1 MKNIILYFLFLAGVF
16 NGAYAQETRLTKDDA
31 ISLVL
36 EKNHGILLAK
46 NTVNIASN
54 NKSLLNSGYLP
65 ILSGISNANYNNGDR
80 TTEFPE
86 QFIED
91 PATGL
96 KVPAP
101 NNELLGAESRNY
113 GASINLNYNLF
124 DGLGRVFNYK
134 KLKEQYNLT
143 ELQARE
149 TIENTILQLF
159 SVYYNIATLTE
170 NKGVLRQA
178 FIVSKSRIKRAQYA
192 FEFGQGSMLEVLN
205 AQVDATND
213 SINIIN
219 AEQQLKNSKR
229 DLNFLLGQELN
240 TFFEVDTGVIFT
252 PKEDLLNYME
262 ISKSTNVSLL
272 QQDKNLLINEYD
284 IKVAKSGYLP
294 KIGLRGSYGWNYAQ
308 NAPSAFFPGINNTN
322 LDLGLSLNLT
332 WNIFDGGTSSVRIKN
347 AKIAL
352 NNQEI
357 LKQQLELQI
366 ERDLMNALEI
376 YQNRQVVFSIQ
387 EKNVETNQ
395 NNFDRSKEQFS
406 LGSISSISFR
416 QAQINLMNA
425 QTNKNKAKYDAKLA
439 ELQLLQLTGQ
449 LLNVEF

>member
-1 MKNIILYFLFLAGVF
+1 MKNIILYFLFLTGVF
-16 NGAYAQETRLTKDDA
+16 YGAFAQETRLTKEDA

-65 ILSGISNANYNNGDR
+65 ILSGTSDANYNNGDR
-80 TTEFPE
+80 TTEFPG
-86 QFIED
+86 QFIDD
-91 PATGL
+91 PTTGL

-101 NNELLGAESRNY
+101 NNELIGAESRNY

-170 NKGVLRQA
+170 NKEVLRQA

-205 AQVDATND
+205 SQVDATND

-219 AEQQLKNSKR
+219 AEQQKHI
-229 DLNFLLGQELN
+229 
-240 TFFEVDTGVIFT
+240 VHV
-252 PKEDLLNYME
+252 
-262 ISKSTNVSLL
+262 
-272 QQDKNLLINEYD
+272 
-284 IKVAKSGYLP
+284 
-294 KIGLRGSYGWNYAQ
+294 
-308 NAPSAFFPGINNTN
+308 
-322 LDLGLSLNLT
+322 
-332 WNIFDGGTSSVRIKN
+332 
-347 AKIAL
+347 
-352 NNQEI
+352 
-357 LKQQLELQI
+357 
-366 ERDLMNALEI
+366 
-376 YQNRQVVFSIQ
+376 
-387 EKNVETNQ
+387 
-395 NNFDRSKEQFS
+395 
-406 LGSISSISFR
+406 
-416 QAQINLMNA
+416 
-425 QTNKNKAKYDAKLA
+425 
-439 ELQLLQLTGQ
+439 
-449 LLNVEF
+449 